1 MCIRDSV
8 KTLQMA
14 EDVLSVCVSPD
25 GKLLSV
31 SLLDNTLKVFFVDSL
46 KFFLSLYGHRLPAL
60 CHDVSSDSR
69 LLASGGADKNVRIWG
84 LDFGDCHKSLFAHDD
99 SVTSL
104 KFVPKTHYLFSCGK
118 DSTVK
123 YWDADKFARDYVA
136 LRYARACAPGAAVV
150 LGSGYSKSPYWLART
165 GAFRAVL
172 GVDASASAVGAMRRF
187 AASRAH
193 GGGGWDRVRFLHRD
207 VADLGLASGAASL
220 VVDEGVLDVLQGVDG
235 GRTAASRA
243 RMAAHLAEAARV
255 VARGGE
261 LAVVGFAGPAGVV
274 NATAL
279 GAAACWARA
288 AADAE
293 SPARRDSPYFVHD
306 LDRLYRQRRDPRR
319 ACSPFGPGAYL
330 LRRPGYASR
339 GRRGGRWCRARVALP
354 PHVGV
359 AGDGASTRWS
369 SANAKSASAELPPP
383 LSLAWPVNFLVGM
396 VQQGAGLP
404 PGARMVK

>member
-1 MCIRDSV
+1 MRR
-8 KTLQMA
+8 A
-14 EDVLSVCVSPD
+14 
-25 GKLLSV
+25 
-31 SLLDNTLKVFFVDSL
+31 F
-46 KFFLSLYGHRLPAL
+46 A
-60 CHDVSSDSR
+60 
-69 LLASGGADKNVRIWG
+69 LLAASCSLRESRADTLIEAVVRTSNMSSPAYWEAHHVLARLRPG
-84 LDFGDCHKSLFAHDD
+84 DSWFGPL
-99 SVTSL
+99 TR
-104 KFVPKTHYLFSCGK
+104 
-118 DSTVK
+118 
-123 YWDADKFARDYVA
+123 KFARDYVA

-207 VADLGLASGAASL
+207 AADLGLASGAASL

-243 RMAAHLAEAARV
+243 RMAAHLAEAARI
-255 VARGGE
+255 VAPGGE
-261 LAVVGFAGPAGVV
+261 LVVVGFAGPAGVV

-330 LRRPGYASR
+330 LSRPRYASR

-369 SANAKSASAELPPP
+369 SANAKSAALFGP
-383 LSLAWPVNFLVGM
+383 LWP
-396 VQQGAGLP
+396 
-404 PGARMVK
+404 ARCTTKSPAA